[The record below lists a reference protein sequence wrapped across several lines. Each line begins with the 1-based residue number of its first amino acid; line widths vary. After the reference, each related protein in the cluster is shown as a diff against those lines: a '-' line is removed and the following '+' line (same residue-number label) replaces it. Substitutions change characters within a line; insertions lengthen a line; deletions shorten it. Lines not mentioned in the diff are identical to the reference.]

1 MHRKPTII
9 AMDFEG
15 VLIPEIWIAVA
26 EKTGIEKLRLTTRE
40 VPDYDALMKGRIRI
54 LKEHHVT
61 LMDIQK
67 VIGTVEL
74 LDGAS
79 DFISWARKKTQVIIL
94 TDSFYE
100 FVKPFMSKL
109 EYPTIFSNSLEVDE
123 RGVIKDYH
131 LRQRDGKRK
140 ALLAFK
146 SIGFEVISI
155 GDSYNDTTML
165 SEADLGI
172 LFRPSRSVAK
182 DFPQFRVC
190 DTYDELKKYIGDY
203 LGSGG

>member
-1 MHRKPTII
+1 MHRKPTIT

-54 LKEHHVT
+54 LKEHNVT

-67 VIGTVEL
+67 VIQTVEL

-79 DFISWARKKTQVIIL
+79 DFISWARKTTQVIIL

-100 FVKPFMSKL
+100 FVKPFMPKL
-109 EYPTIFSNSLEVDE
+109 GYPTIFSNSLEADK
-123 RGVIKDYH
+123 RGIIKDYH

-172 LFRPSRSVAK
+172 LFRPSERVAK
-182 DFPQFRVC
+182 DFPQFKVC
-190 DTYDELKKYIGDY
+190 ETYDELKKYIEDY

>member
-1 MHRKPTII
+1 MYRKPAII

-40 VPDYDALMKGRIRI
+40 VPDYDVLMKGRIEI
-54 LKEHHVT
+54 LKKHNVT

-79 DFISWARKKTQVIIL
+79 DFLSWARKKTQVIIL

-100 FVKPFMSKL
+100 FVRPFMPKL
-109 EYPTIFSNSLEVDE
+109 GYPTIFSNALETDE
-123 RGVIKDYH
+123 KGVIIDYH
-131 LRQRDGKRK
+131 LRKNDGKRK
-140 ALLAFK
+140 ALVAFK

-172 LFRPSRSVAK
+172 LFRPSRRVAE
-182 DFPQFRVC
+182 DFPQFKAC
-190 DTYDELKKYIGDY
+190 DSYDVLKKYIDDY
-203 LGSGG
+203 LRSGC